1 MKDETTVY
9 PGEFF
14 GHIFTLVFKKK
25 KIFLLIDRSIFP
37 TKNVAYWADLVDSD
51 ELIKKKL
58 PPKLENKSLPTNP
71 NEKSVGRIQKWGWS
85 RIYDVPQCF
94 NTWYCMVPVITGT
107 YWTSHF
113 YNTVWIFE
121 TVPVRML
128 NSKMWKP
135 LSVFSISR
143 S

>member
-1 MKDETTVY
+1 MKDETTVGTSLSGWIFW
-9 PGEFF
+9 PHFHIGFF
-14 GHIFTLVFKKK
+14 YKKK
-25 KIFLLIDRSIFP
+25 YFFSLIEVFSLQRMLLI
-37 TKNVAYWADLVDSD
+37 
-51 ELIKKKL
+51 ELIWWTVMSLLKKKL
-58 PPKLENKSLPTNP
+58 PPKLENKSPPTNP

-128 NSKMWKP
+128 NS
-135 LSVFSISR
+135 
-143 S
+143 